1 MESVYRSFVIYI
13 LLSVSFSSTLAGTV
27 ASYDDVVQQGN
38 TALQSGR
45 LDAALGAAEMAIKT
59 DNARWEAYALAGG
72 ALMKLKRYEEAA
84 DRLTEAIQR
93 APDAKRPTL
102 RDLRRQSLA
111 AESAIPT
118 VGVSAPAATTT
129 QAEIVLWKTIE
140 NSSNSEDFQT
150 YLEQYPHG
158 AFAALAQRHLAD
170 IQAWHEREAQRI
182 ADAEAAEHRAITAID
197 FRRANDGSGRVIAQ
211 LTDPH
216 TPISVRQDGN
226 KVIVEF
232 ASTAVPTN
240 LLRRYDVT
248 DFATPVKTVE
258 VIRASGISRLV
269 ITARGRFEQSS
280 KLSDST
286 YTIEIK
292 PTTAPAAIDSK
303 NP

>member
-1 MESVYRSFVIYI
+1 MASVYRSFVIYI

-27 ASYDDVVQQGN
+27 ASYDDVVRQGN

-84 DRLTEAIQR
+84 DRLTEALPR
-93 APDAKRPTL
+93 APDAKRSTL
-102 RDLRRQSLA
+102 RDLRRQSLS
-111 AESAIPT
+111 AESAIPP

-140 NSSNSEDFQT
+140 NSSNSADFQT
-150 YLEQYPHG
+150 YLDQYPHG
-158 AFAALAQRHLAD
+158 AFVALAQRHLAD
-170 IQAWHEREAQRI
+170 IQAWQERDAQRI
-182 ADAEAAEHRAITAID
+182 ADAKAAEHRAISAID
-197 FRRANDGSGRVIAQ
+197 FRRGNDGSGRVIVQ

-216 TPISVRQDGN
+216 TPVSVRQEGN
-226 KVIVEF
+226 QILVDF
-232 ASTAVPTN
+232 AATTMPKN

-248 DFATPVKTVE
+248 DFATPVQTVE
-258 VIRASGISRLV
+258 AVRASGNSRLV
-269 ITARGRFEQSS
+269 ITARGQFEPTRYH
-280 KLSDST
+280 SDNE

-292 PTTAPAAIDSK
+292 STAAQGASGGK

>member
-1 MESVYRSFVIYI
+1 MESVYRSFVICI

-72 ALMKLKRYEEAA
+72 ALMKLKRYKEAA
-84 DRLTEAIQR
+84 ERLTEAVQR

-111 AESAIPT
+111 AGSEIPP

-140 NSSNSEDFQT
+140 NSSNSADFQT
-150 YLEQYPHG
+150 YLDQYPHG
-158 AFAALAQRHLAD
+158 AFVALAQRHLAD
-170 IQAWHEREAQRI
+170 IQAWQERDAQRI
-182 ADAEAAEHRAITAID
+182 ADAEAAEHRAISTID
-197 FRRANDGSGRVIAQ
+197 FRRGNDGSGRVIVQ

-216 TPISVRQDGN
+216 TPVSVRQDGN

-232 ASTAVPTN
+232 ASTAVPTK

-258 VIRASGISRLV
+258 VIRASGISRFV
-269 ITARGRFEQSS
+269 ITARGPFEQSG

-292 PTTAPAAIDSK
+292 PTTAPAAMDAK